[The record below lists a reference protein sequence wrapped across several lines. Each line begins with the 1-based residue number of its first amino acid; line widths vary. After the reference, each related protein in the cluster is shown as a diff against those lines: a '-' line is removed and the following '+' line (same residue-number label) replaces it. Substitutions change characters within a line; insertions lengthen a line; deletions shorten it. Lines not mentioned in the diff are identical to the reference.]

1 MGFFNEPKEENIFKQ
16 PHFTKREMWHNLTLD
31 DKINIVHDVL
41 VIKRPLHEVAKKY
54 HRSSGYLCNFL
65 KKFRKK
71 RSLLREMM
79 DQRDQLVIKEE
90 VVQEVIQELL
100 DEDTFIE
107 NTQQVVEEVLN
118 RHQMVVKPEYVR

>member
-1 MGFFNEPKEENIFKQ
+1 M
-16 PHFTKREMWHNLTLD
+16 
-31 DKINIVHDVL
+31 
-41 VIKRPLHEVAKKY
+41 VIKRPQHEVAKKY
-54 HRSSGYLCNFL
+54 FRTDGYVSNFL

-79 DQRDQLVIKEE
+79 ELRDQLVVKEE

-107 NTQQVVEEVLN
+107 NIQKVVAEVLS
-118 RHQMVVKPEYVR
+118 RHQMVVKPEYVREQF